1 LTPEKIRVS
10 IGTAAVLGLTD
21 YRLDTEPTTAYLM
34 TYTEGSCIANCAFC
48 AQARESASE
57 RSLLSRVMWPVF
69 ETERALKGLGEHSG
83 PITRICLQVINY
95 PGFLDDVFALLKAIK
110 ETTNLPVSLDTC
122 PVGESDLERLNNAGV
137 ERISIPLDAAT
148 PGLFDE
154 VKGRS
159 AKGPY
164 RWESHMETLRRA
176 LKVFGPGN
184 VMTNLIVGLG
194 ETEEE
199 AVNLIQLLMDMDVR
213 AVLFAF
219 TPLPRT
225 KLSKRPQPPLDS
237 YRRIQLARHIII
249 EGMGRYEDMEFDGDG
264 KLTGFGDIDV
274 RSAIGDGE
282 PFRTT
287 GCPGCNRP
295 FYNERPSGPF
305 FNYPRALTPEELE
318 REARSIGVDWY
329 E

>member
-1 LTPEKIRVS
+1 MTPGKIRVS
-10 IGTAAVLGLTD
+10 IGTAAALGLTD
-21 YRLDTEPTTAYLM
+21 YKQDVEPTTAYLM

-69 ETERALKGLGEHSG
+69 ETERMLRGLREQSG

-95 PGFLDDVFALLKAIK
+95 PGFLDDVLALLKAIK
-110 ETTNLPVSLDTC
+110 ETTSLPVSLDTC
-122 PVGESDLERLNNAGV
+122 PVAEDDLERLKSAGV

-164 RWESHMETLRRA
+164 LWESHMETLRRA
-176 LKVFGPGN
+176 LEVFGPGN

-199 AVNLIQLLMDMDVR
+199 AVKLIQRLMDMNVR

-219 TPLPRT
+219 TPLPKTR
-225 KLSKRPQPPLDS
+225 LSKRPQPPLDS
-237 YRRIQLARHIII
+237 YRQIQLARYIIV
-249 EGMGRYEDMEFDGDG
+249 ECMGRYEDMGFDGDG

-274 RSAIGDGE
+274 KRAIGDGE

-295 FYNERPSGPF
+295 FFNERPSGPF
-305 FNYPRALTPEELE
+305 YNYPRALTPEELE
-318 REARSIGVDWY
+318 REARLIGVDLN